1 MSLIKL
7 PELDGAGW
15 TCASCDEPLVPMARE
30 LEYLDSKFTV
40 ELPTCPKCGY
50 VLIPEEIAI
59 GKMFRAEQLME
70 DK

>member
-7 PELDGAGW
+7 PEVNGAGW
-15 TCASCDEPLVPMARE
+15 TCASCDEPLVMKARE
-30 LEYLDSKFTV
+30 LEYLDSQFTV

-50 VLIPEEIAI
+50 VLIPEEIAT